1 MDVPQQGTE
10 PTLTDEK
17 PAQQP
22 ENPGRLQALEK
33 RLAKL
38 GEWALSAQEGFRGL
52 QEKQDLIAADLAS
65 HQAALQTQQQAAA
78 VDVVMGYRP
87 SPEQLIQLFEALAQ
101 WQHSAPEVEKSARA
115 SFRTKEDNEGK
126 GAKDVNY
133 SYATPG
139 EISSLA
145 RTAGEVG
152 LAHWHREIVH
162 SEYSVIRTYL
172 LHKSGGFIYTDV
184 PLLTRENKL
193 LSPMQ
198 VWSVANTSARR
209 LGLLSVLGIMP
220 SDTDDDGNPRQQEG
234 QANGRGRSIRAVGAS
249 HGSGTG
255 LGDKPPP
262 LPEANIR
269 RIPSASKPAA
279 VGPEPGQLAAPIS
292 TTTREF
298 LQKPAG
304 YAPA

>member
-1 MDVPQQGTE
+1 VDVPQQGTE

-22 ENPGRLQALEK
+22 ENPRFQAFEK

-38 GEWALSAQEGFRGL
+38 GEWALSAQEGFKGL
-52 QEKQDLIAADLAS
+52 QEKQDLLAADLAS

-87 SPEQLIQLFEALAQ
+87 SPEQLILLFEALAQ
-101 WQHSAPEVEKSARA
+101 WQHGAPEVEKSARA
-115 SFRTKEDNEGK
+115 SFKTKNDNEGGGGK
-126 GAKDVNY
+126 EVNY

-145 RTAGEVG
+145 RTSGEFG
-152 LAHWHREIVH
+152 LAHFHREVVRSNH
-162 SEYSVIRTYL
+162 SVIRTYL
-172 LHKSGGFIYTDV
+172 LHKGGGFIYSDV
-184 PLLTRENKL
+184 PLLTRENRL

-198 VWSVANTSARR
+198 VWSTANTSARR

-220 SDTDDDGNPRQQEG
+220 SDTDDDGNSHQPEG
-234 QANGRGRSIRAVGAS
+234 QANGRGRSIRNVGARS
-249 HGSGTG
+249 DSASR
-255 LGDKPPP
+255 LADKPPP
-262 LPEANIR
+262 LPEANIK
-269 RIPSASKPAA
+269 RIGTSKPAA
-279 VGPEPGQLAAPIS
+279 VGAGPGQAAAPIP
-292 TTTREF
+292 TTAT
-298 LQKPAG
+298 AG

>member
-1 MDVPQQGTE
+1 VDVPQQGTE

-17 PAQQP
+17 PAHQP
-22 ENPGRLQALEK
+22 ENLRLQVLEK

-38 GEWALSAQEGFRGL
+38 GDWALSAQEGFKGL

-87 SPEQLIQLFEALAQ
+87 SVEQLILLFEALAQ
-101 WQHSAPEVEKSARA
+101 WQCCAPEVEKSARA
-115 SFRTKEDNEGK
+115 SFKTKDNNEGG
-126 GAKDVNY
+126 GAKDVSY

-152 LAHWHREIVH
+152 LAHFHREVVL
-162 SEYSVIRTYL
+162 SDYSVIRTYL
-172 LHKSGGFIYTDV
+172 LHKGGGFIYSDV

-220 SDTDDDGNPRQQEG
+220 SDTDDDGNLRQPEG
-234 QANGRGRSIRAVGAS
+234 QANGRGRSIRTVGAS
-249 HGSGTG
+249 SGSSTR
-255 LGDKPPP
+255 LGEKPPP
-262 LPEANIR
+262 LPEANIK
-269 RIPSASKPAA
+269 RIGTSKPVA
-279 VGPEPGQLAAPIS
+279 VGGEPGQAAAPIP
-292 TTTREF
+292 TTAT
-298 LQKPAG
+298 AG

>member
-22 ENPGRLQALEK
+22 ENPRLQAFEK

-38 GEWALSAQEGFRGL
+38 GEWALSAQEGFIGL
-52 QEKQDLIAADLAS
+52 QEKQDLLAADLAS
-65 HQAALQTQQQAAA
+65 HQAALQTQQQTAA

-87 SPEQLIQLFEALAQ
+87 SVEQLILLFEALAQ
-101 WQHSAPEVEKSARA
+101 WQHGAPEVEKSGRA
-115 SFRTKEDNEGK
+115 SFKTKDNNEGGGGGGGK
-126 GAKDVNY
+126 EVNY

-145 RTAGEVG
+145 RTSGEFG
-152 LAHWHREIVH
+152 LAHFHREVVRSNH
-162 SEYSVIRTYL
+162 TVIRTYL
-172 LHKSGGFIYTDV
+172 LHKGGGFIYSDV
-184 PLLTRENKL
+184 PLLTRENRL

-198 VWSVANTSARR
+198 VWSTANTSARR

-220 SDTDDDGNPRQQEG
+220 SDTDDDGNSHHSEG
-234 QANGRGRSIRAVGAS
+234 QANGRGRSIRTVGSSSGSAS
-249 HGSGTG
+249 R
-255 LGDKPPP
+255 LVDKPPP
-262 LPEANIR
+262 LPEANIK
-269 RIPSASKPAA
+269 RISAAKPAA
-279 VGPEPGQLAAPIS
+279 VGAGPGQTAAPIS
-292 TTTREF
+292 TTT
-298 LQKPAG
+298 PVG

>member
-1 MDVPQQGTE
+1 VDVPQQGTE

-17 PAQQP
+17 PAHQP
-22 ENPGRLQALEK
+22 ENLRLQVLEK
-33 RLAKL
+33 KLARL

-87 SPEQLIQLFEALAQ
+87 SVEQLILLFEALAQ
-101 WQHSAPEVEKSARA
+101 WQCGAPEVEKSARA
-115 SFRTKEDNEGK
+115 SFKTKEHNEG
-126 GAKDVNY
+126 GGGGKDVSY

-152 LAHWHREIVH
+152 LAHFHREVVL
-162 SEYSVIRTYL
+162 SDYSVIRTYL
-172 LHKSGGFIYTDV
+172 LHKGGGFIYSDV

-220 SDTDDDGNPRQQEG
+220 SDTDDDGNPRQPEG
-234 QANGRGRSIRAVGAS
+234 QANGRGRSIRTVGAS
-249 HGSGTG
+249 SGSSPR
-255 LGDKPPP
+255 LGEKPPP
-262 LPEANIR
+262 LPEANIK
-269 RIPSASKPAA
+269 RIPTSKPAA
-279 VGPEPGQLAAPIS
+279 VGAEPGQAEAPIP
-292 TTTREF
+292 TTAT
-298 LQKPAG
+298 AG
-304 YAPA
+304 YVPA

>member
-17 PAQQP
+17 PAHQP
-22 ENPGRLQALEK
+22 ENPRLQVLEK

-38 GEWALSAQEGFRGL
+38 SDWALSAQEGFKGL

-87 SPEQLIQLFEALAQ
+87 SPEQLILLFEALAQ
-101 WQHSAPEVEKSARA
+101 WQFGAPEVEKSARA
-115 SFRTKEDNEGK
+115 SFKTKDNNEG
-126 GAKDVNY
+126 GGGKDVSY

-139 EISSLA
+139 GISSLA

-152 LAHWHREIVH
+152 LAHFHREVVL
-162 SEYSVIRTYL
+162 SDYSVIRTYL
-172 LHKSGGFIYTDV
+172 LHKGGGFIYSDV

-198 VWSVANTSARR
+198 VWSVANTSAKR

-220 SDTDDDGNPRQQEG
+220 SDTDDDGNPRQPEG
-234 QANGRGRSIRAVGAS
+234 QANGRGRSIRTVGAS
-249 HGSGTG
+249 SGSATG
-255 LGDKPPP
+255 LGEKPPP
-262 LPEANIR
+262 LPEVNIK
-269 RIPSASKPAA
+269 RIPTSKPAA
-279 VGPEPGQLAAPIS
+279 VGAGPGQAAAPIP
-292 TTTREF
+292 TTAT
-298 LQKPAG
+298 AG

>member
-1 MDVPQQGTE
+1 MDVPQHGTE

-22 ENPGRLQALEK
+22 ENPRLQALEK

-52 QEKQDLIAADLAS
+52 QEKQNLLAAELAC

-87 SPEQLIQLFEALAQ
+87 SPEQLILLFEALAQ
-101 WQHSAPEVEKSARA
+101 WQFGAAEVEKSARA
-115 SFRTKEDNEGK
+115 SFKTKDNNEG
-126 GAKDVNY
+126 GGQKDVSY

-152 LAHWHREIVH
+152 LAHFHREVVLSDH
-162 SEYSVIRTYL
+162 SVIRTYL
-172 LHKSGGFIYTDV
+172 LHKGGGFIYSDV

-220 SDTDDDGNPRQQEG
+220 SDNDDDGNPRQPEG
-234 QANGRGRSIRAVGAS
+234 QANGRGRSIRTVGATS
-249 HGSGTG
+249 GSATG
-255 LGDKPPP
+255 LGEKPPP
-262 LPEANIR
+262 LPEANIK
-269 RIPSASKPAA
+269 RIPTSKPAA
-279 VGPEPGQLAAPIS
+279 VGAGPGQAAAPIP
-292 TTTREF
+292 TTAT
-298 LQKPAG
+298 AG

>member
-1 MDVPQQGTE
+1 VDVPQQGTE

-17 PAQQP
+17 PAHQP
-22 ENPGRLQALEK
+22 ENPRLQVLEK

-38 GEWALSAQEGFRGL
+38 SDWALSAQEGFKGL

-87 SPEQLIQLFEALAQ
+87 SPEQLILLFEALAQ
-101 WQHSAPEVEKSARA
+101 WQFGAPEVEKSARA
-115 SFRTKEDNEGK
+115 SFKTKDNNEG
-126 GAKDVNY
+126 GGGKDVSY

-139 EISSLA
+139 GISSLA

-152 LAHWHREIVH
+152 LAHFHREVVL
-162 SEYSVIRTYL
+162 SDYSVIRTYL
-172 LHKSGGFIYTDV
+172 LHKGGGFIYSDV

-198 VWSVANTSARR
+198 VWSVANTSAKR

-220 SDTDDDGNPRQQEG
+220 SDTDDDGNPRQPEG
-234 QANGRGRSIRAVGAS
+234 QANGRGRSIRTVGAS
-249 HGSGTG
+249 SGSATG
-255 LGDKPPP
+255 LGEKPPP
-262 LPEANIR
+262 LPEVNIK
-269 RIPSASKPAA
+269 RIPTSKPAA
-279 VGPEPGQLAAPIS
+279 VGAGPGQAAAPIP
-292 TTTREF
+292 TTAT
-298 LQKPAG
+298 AG

>member
-87 SPEQLIQLFEALAQ
+87 SSEQLILLFEALAQ
-101 WQHSAPEVEKSARA
+101 WQFGAPEVEKSARA
-115 SFRTKEDNEGK
+115 SFKTKDNNEG
-126 GAKDVNY
+126 GGGKDVKY

-152 LAHWHREIVH
+152 LAHFHREVVLAD
-162 SEYSVIRTYL
+162 SSVIRTYL
-172 LHKSGGFIYTDV
+172 LHKGGGFIYSDV

-220 SDTDDDGNPRQQEG
+220 SDTDDDGNPRQLEG
-234 QANGRGRSIRAVGAS
+234 QANGRGRSIRTVGAS
-249 HGSGTG
+249 SGAATG
-255 LGDKPPP
+255 LGEKPPP
-262 LPEANIR
+262 LPEANIK
-269 RIPSASKPAA
+269 RISSKPAA
-279 VGPEPGQLAAPIS
+279 VEAGPGQAAAPIP
-292 TTTREF
+292 TTAT
-298 LQKPAG
+298 AG

>member
-1 MDVPQQGTE
+1 VDVPQQGTE

-22 ENPGRLQALEK
+22 ENPRLQAFEK

-38 GEWALSAQEGFRGL
+38 GEWALSAQEGFKGL
-52 QEKQDLIAADLAS
+52 QEKQDLLAADLAS
-65 HQAALQTQQQAAA
+65 HHAALQTQQQAAA

-87 SPEQLIQLFEALAQ
+87 SPEQLFLLFEALAQ
-101 WQHSAPEVEKSARA
+101 WQHGAPEVEKSARA
-115 SFRTKEDNEGK
+115 SFRTKSDNEGGGGK
-126 GAKDVNY
+126 EVNY

-145 RTAGEVG
+145 RTSGEFG
-152 LAHWHREIVH
+152 LAHFHREVVL
-162 SEYSVIRTYL
+162 SDYSVIRTYL
-172 LHKSGGFIYTDV
+172 LHKGGGFIYSDV
-184 PLLTRENKL
+184 PLLTKENKL

-220 SDTDDDGNPRQQEG
+220 SDTDDDGNSHQPEG
-234 QANGRGRSIRAVGAS
+234 QANGRGRSIRTVGAS
-249 HGSGTG
+249 LGSSTR
-255 LGDKPPP
+255 LGEKPPP
-262 LPEANIR
+262 LPEANIK
-269 RIPSASKPAA
+269 RISAAKPAA
-279 VGPEPGQLAAPIS
+279 VGGEPGQAAAPIP
-292 TTTREF
+292 TTAT
-298 LQKPAG
+298 AG

>member
-17 PAQQP
+17 PAHQP
-22 ENPGRLQALEK
+22 ENLRLQVLEK

-38 GEWALSAQEGFRGL
+38 GDWALSAQEGFRGL

-87 SPEQLIQLFEALAQ
+87 SVEQLIQLFEALAQ
-101 WQHSAPEVEKSARA
+101 WQHGAPEVEKSARA
-115 SFRTKEDNEGK
+115 SFKTKEHNEG
-126 GAKDVNY
+126 GGGGKDVNY

-152 LAHWHREIVH
+152 LAHFHREVVL
-162 SEYSVIRTYL
+162 SDYSVIRTYL
-172 LHKSGGFIYTDV
+172 VHKCGGFIYSDV

-220 SDTDDDGNPRQQEG
+220 SDTDDDGNPRQPEG
-234 QANGRGRSIRAVGAS
+234 QANGRGRSIRTVGAS
-249 HGSGTG
+249 SGSATG
-255 LGDKPPP
+255 LGEKPPP
-262 LPEANIR
+262 LPEANIK
-269 RIPSASKPAA
+269 RIPTSKPAA
-279 VGPEPGQLAAPIS
+279 VGAGPGQAAAPIP
-292 TTTREF
+292 TTATSGYE
-298 LQKPAG
+298 PA
-304 YAPA
+304 

>member
-1 MDVPQQGTE
+1 VDVPQQGTE

-17 PAQQP
+17 PAHQP
-22 ENPGRLQALEK
+22 ENLRLQVLEK

-38 GEWALSAQEGFRGL
+38 GDWALSAQEGFKGL

-87 SPEQLIQLFEALAQ
+87 SVEQLIQLFEALAQ
-101 WQHSAPEVEKSARA
+101 WQHGAPEVEKSARA
-115 SFRTKEDNEGK
+115 SFKTKEHNEG
-126 GAKDVNY
+126 GGGGKDVNY

-145 RTAGEVG
+145 RTAGEFG
-152 LAHWHREIVH
+152 LAHFHREVVL
-162 SEYSVIRTYL
+162 SDYSVIRTYL
-172 LHKSGGFIYTDV
+172 LHKGGGFIYSDV

-220 SDTDDDGNPRQQEG
+220 SDTDDDGNLRQPEG
-234 QANGRGRSIRAVGAS
+234 QANGRGRSIRTVGAS
-249 HGSGTG
+249 SGSSTR
-255 LGDKPPP
+255 LGEKPPP
-262 LPEANIR
+262 LPEANIK
-269 RIPSASKPAA
+269 RIPTSKPAA
-279 VGPEPGQLAAPIS
+279 VGAGPGQAEAPIP
-292 TTTREF
+292 TTAT
-298 LQKPAG
+298 AG
-304 YAPA
+304 YVPA

>member
-1 MDVPQQGTE
+1 VDVPQQGTE

-17 PAQQP
+17 PAHQP
-22 ENPGRLQALEK
+22 ENFRLQVLEK

-38 GEWALSAQEGFRGL
+38 GDWALSAQNGFKGL
-52 QEKQDLIAADLAS
+52 QEKQDLLAADLAS

-87 SPEQLIQLFEALAQ
+87 SVEQLIQLFEALAQ
-101 WQHSAPEVEKSARA
+101 WQHGAPEVEKSARA
-115 SFRTKEDNEGK
+115 SFKTKEHNEG
-126 GAKDVNY
+126 GGGGKDVNY

-152 LAHWHREIVH
+152 LAHFHREIVL
-162 SEYSVIRTYL
+162 SDYSVIRTYL
-172 LHKSGGFIYTDV
+172 LHKGGGFIYSDV

-220 SDTDDDGNPRQQEG
+220 SDTDDDGNSRQPEG
-234 QANGRGRSIRAVGAS
+234 QANGRGRSIRTVGAS
-249 HGSGTG
+249 LGSSTR
-255 LGDKPPP
+255 LGEKPPP
-262 LPEANIR
+262 LPETNIK
-269 RIPSASKPAA
+269 RIPNSKPAA
-279 VGPEPGQLAAPIS
+279 VGAEPGQAEAPIP
-292 TTTREF
+292 TTAT
-298 LQKPAG
+298 AG
-304 YAPA
+304 YVPA

>member
-1 MDVPQQGTE
+1 VDVPQQGTE

-22 ENPGRLQALEK
+22 ENLRLQVLEK

-38 GEWALSAQEGFRGL
+38 GDWALSAQNGFKGL
-52 QEKQDLIAADLAS
+52 QEKQDLLAADLAS

-87 SPEQLIQLFEALAQ
+87 SVEQLIQLFEALAQ
-101 WQHSAPEVEKSARA
+101 WQHGAPEVEKSARA
-115 SFRTKEDNEGK
+115 SFKTKEHNEG
-126 GAKDVNY
+126 GGGGKDVSY

-152 LAHWHREIVH
+152 LAHFHREVVLAD
-162 SEYSVIRTYL
+162 YSVIRTYL
-172 LHKSGGFIYTDV
+172 LHKCGGFIYSDV

-220 SDTDDDGNPRQQEG
+220 SDTDDDGNPRQLEG
-234 QANGRGRSIRAVGAS
+234 QANRRGRSIPTVGAS
-249 HGSGTG
+249 SGAATG
-255 LGDKPPP
+255 LGEKPPP
-262 LPEANIR
+262 LPEANIK
-269 RIPSASKPAA
+269 RIGTSKPVA
-279 VGPEPGQLAAPIS
+279 VGGEPGQATA
-292 TTTREF
+292 T
-298 LQKPAG
+298 AG

>member
-17 PAQQP
+17 PAQQL

-38 GEWALSAQEGFRGL
+38 SEWALSAQEGFIGL
-52 QEKQDLIAADLAS
+52 QEKQDLLAADLAS
-65 HQAALQTQQQAAA
+65 HQAALQTQQQTAA

-87 SPEQLIQLFEALAQ
+87 SVEQLILLFEALAQ
-101 WQHSAPEVEKSARA
+101 WQQGAPEVEKSARA
-115 SFRTKEDNEGK
+115 SFKTKDNNEGGGGGK
-126 GAKDVNY
+126 EVNY

-145 RTAGEVG
+145 RTSGVFG
-152 LAHWHREIVH
+152 LAHFHREVVL
-162 SEYSVIRTYL
+162 SDYSVIRTYL
-172 LHKSGGFIYTDV
+172 LHKGGGFIYSDV

-220 SDTDDDGNPRQQEG
+220 SDTDDDGNPRQPEG
-234 QANGRGRSIRAVGAS
+234 QANGRGRSIRTVGAS
-249 HGSGTG
+249 SGSSTR
-255 LGDKPPP
+255 LGEKPPP
-262 LPEANIR
+262 LPEANIK
-269 RIPSASKPAA
+269 RIPTSKPAA
-279 VGPEPGQLAAPIS
+279 VGAEPGQAAAPIP
-292 TTTREF
+292 TTAT
-298 LQKPAG
+298 AG
-304 YAPA
+304 YVPA

>member
-17 PAQQP
+17 PAHQP
-22 ENPGRLQALEK
+22 ENLRLQVLEK

-38 GEWALSAQEGFRGL
+38 GDWALSAQEGFKGL

-87 SPEQLIQLFEALAQ
+87 SVEQLILLFEALAQ
-101 WQHSAPEVEKSARA
+101 WQCCAPEVEKSARA
-115 SFRTKEDNEGK
+115 SFKTKDNNEGG
-126 GAKDVNY
+126 GAKDVSY

-152 LAHWHREIVH
+152 LAHFHREVVL
-162 SEYSVIRTYL
+162 SDYSVIRTYL
-172 LHKSGGFIYTDV
+172 LHKGGGFIYSDV

-220 SDTDDDGNPRQQEG
+220 SDTDDDGNLRQPEG
-234 QANGRGRSIRAVGAS
+234 QANGRGRSIRTVGAS
-249 HGSGTG
+249 LGSSTR
-255 LGDKPPP
+255 LGEKPPP
-262 LPEANIR
+262 LPEANIK
-269 RIPSASKPAA
+269 RIGTSKPVA
-279 VGPEPGQLAAPIS
+279 VGGEPGQAAAPIP
-292 TTTREF
+292 TTAT
-298 LQKPAG
+298 AG